1 MAQIEH
7 LLHIH
12 SGAREYYPIEGQEM
26 DLGPTNGCKEVI
38 RCLEIHCR
46 LVKGS
51 AAREVLEVFYIEVG
65 TRLHGYAST
74 YHSCHP
80 TDFHWYSLIQ
90 KHLKR
95 QIISLQGGFQVIAD
109 LNAYHSFILS
119 LKIGGSQNGQQ
130 LTQDFA
136 SFKMLGHVFIVEDAK
151 DLATIVR
158 DTARYGGRFRP
169 EVGTTRL
176 VIYVLSHRERRM
188 CTNSSNAGAIGRKL
202 KRLWTR
208 RCITLALRRIA
219 SSVSE
224 LALRFVNVFSDTSV
238 TFHTQLLNWKFSF
251 NSLYAEFSFTLVNQA

>member
-7 LLHIH
+7 LLYIH
-12 SGAREYYPIEGQEM
+12 SGAREYYPIEGQEL

-38 RCLEIHCR
+38 RCLEVHCR

-74 YHSCHP
+74 CHSGTP
-80 TDFHWYSLIQ
+80 TDLHWYSLIQ

-109 LNAYHSFILS
+109 LNAYHSFVLS

-130 LTQDFA
+130 LAQDFA
-136 SFKMLGHVFIVEDAK
+136 AFKMLGHVYIVEDAK
-151 DLATIVR
+151 DLAAIVR

-169 EVGTTRL
+169 EVGTTPL
-176 VIYVLSHRERRM
+176 GI
-188 CTNSSNAGAIGRKL
+188 C
-202 KRLWTR
+202 
-208 RCITLALRRIA
+208 
-219 SSVSE
+219 
-224 LALRFVNVFSDTSV
+224 VF
-238 TFHTQLLNWKFSF
+238 FSP
-251 NSLYAEFSFTLVNQA
+251 